1 MFRGGIMSIFI
12 KLGWYFKQEWKIYLV
27 GLCGLLLTAL
37 LAIIPPRIIGVL
49 VDAIHNGKLSAKYLL
64 IMLVVLTVVAFGQ
77 YGARYMWRTA
87 IWGEAAKLEKV
98 LRNRLFW
105 HYTQMDHEFFQ
116 HYRTGDLMAHATNDL
131 SAIQRVAGGG
141 ILQFADSMITGGTT
155 LIAMVS
161 LIDWRLTIIA
171 VLPIPLLAVMA
182 RYLGSKIHI
191 AFRDSQAAFSR
202 LNNKAEESITGIK
215 VIKGLGQQQEDIKD
229 FDDQVATTININR
242 RVNTLDSLFDPMTTM
257 IISLSYVITIV
268 YGGYLVTSNQI
279 TIGSL
284 VSFVSYLAMMIWPM
298 FAVGML
304 FNTLERGNASYD
316 RVMDLLNPQSHVIDD
331 PHGVDQ
337 KPKGEVDYDIEQFSY
352 PDDKRSALKNIHF
365 EVPAGKT
372 VGLVG
377 RVGSGKSTILRL
389 ILRQFDNYQGTI
401 KFGGIDIKHYKM
413 DDLIPAIGYV
423 PQDTFLFSDTIRENI
438 RFAQPEASQE
448 KVEEAAQKSDL
459 FNQIKDLPEGYET
472 EVGEE
477 GISLSGGQRQRLSI
491 ARALL
496 INSEL
501 LILDDALSAVD
512 AETETQILENLR
524 AERQDKTTIIS
535 AHRLSS
541 VMNAD
546 EILVINDGKITER
559 GTHDELMQR
568 GGWYKEMFE
577 RQELETKVKGGNS

>member
-1 MFRGGIMSIFI
+1 MSIFI

-27 GLCGLLLTAL
+27 GVFGLILTAL

-49 VDAIHNGKLSAKYLL
+49 VDAIHSGKLNASYLMILL
-64 IMLVVLTVVAFGQ
+64 IVLTVVAFAQ
-77 YGARYMWRTA
+77 YGSRYMWRTA

-105 HYTQMDHEFFQ
+105 HYTQMDQAFFQ
-116 HYRTGDLMAHATNDL
+116 RYRTGDLMAHATNDL

-171 VLPIPLLAVMA
+171 VIPFPLLAVMA
-182 RYLGSKIHI
+182 RYMGAKIHI
-191 AFRDSQAAFSR
+191 AFRESQAAFSR

-215 VIKGLGQQQEDIKD
+215 VIKGLGQQKEDMAD
-229 FDDQVATTININR
+229 FDQQVAQTININR
-242 RVNTLDSLFDPMTTM
+242 RVNRLDSLFDPMTTM

-268 YGGYLVTSNQI
+268 YGGYLVTTGQI

-316 RVMDLLNPQSHVIDD
+316 RVMDLLQQKSGVIDD
-331 PHGVDQ
+331 PNGVDQ
-337 KPKGEVDYDIEQFSY
+337 TPRGEIDYDVKQFNY
-352 PDDKRSALKNIHF
+352 PGDRRPALRDVQFKIS
-365 EVPAGKT
+365 AGKT
-372 VGLVG
+372 LGLVG
-377 RVGSGKSTILRL
+377 KVGSGKSTILRL
-389 ILRQFDNYQGTI
+389 ILRQFDNYEGSI
-401 KFGGIDIKHYKM
+401 KFGGIDIRHYKM
-413 DDLIPAIGYV
+413 DALIPAIGYV
-423 PQDTFLFSDTIRENI
+423 PQDTFLFSDSIRENI
-438 RFAQPEASQE
+438 RFARPQATQE
-448 KVEEAAQKSDL
+448 QVEQAAEKSDL
-459 FNQIKDLPEGYET
+459 YNQIKGMPDGYDT
-472 EVGEE
+472 AVGEE
-477 GISLSGGQRQRLSI
+477 GISLSGGQRQRLAI

-496 INSEL
+496 INPEL

-512 AETETQILENLR
+512 AETETQILTNLR
-524 AERQDKTTIIS
+524 AERQGKTTIIA

-546 EILVINDGKITER
+546 EILVIDDGQIVER
-559 GTHDELMQR
+559 GNHEELMKL
-568 GGWYKEMFE
+568 GGWYQEMCE
-577 RQELETKVKGGNS
+577 RQELATSVKGGRKNG

>member
-1 MFRGGIMSIFI
+1 MSIFI
-12 KLGWYFKQEWKIYLV
+12 KLGWYFKREWKTYLIGV
-27 GLCGLLLTAL
+27 FGLILTAL

-49 VDAIHNGKLSAKYLL
+49 VDAIHNGKLAADNLLVLL
-64 IMLVVLTVVAFGQ
+64 IVLAVVAFAQ
-77 YGARYMWRTA
+77 YGSRYMWRTA

-105 HYTQMDHEFFQ
+105 HYTQMDQAFFQ
-116 HYRTGDLMAHATNDL
+116 KYRTGDLMAHATNDL

-171 VLPIPLLAVMA
+171 IVPFPLLAVMA
-182 RYLGSKIHI
+182 RYMGSKIHI

-215 VIKGLGQQQEDIKD
+215 VIKGLGQQKEDMAD
-229 FDDQVATTININR
+229 FDNQVARTIDINR
-242 RVNTLDSLFDPMTTM
+242 RVNRLDSLFDPMTTM

-268 YGGYLVTSNQI
+268 YGGYLVTTGQI

-316 RVMDLLNPQSHVIDD
+316 RVMDLLRQKSTVIDD
-331 PHGVDQ
+331 PNGVD
-337 KPKGEVDYDIEQFSY
+337 KTPKGEIDYNVEQFAY
-352 PDDKRSALKNIHF
+352 PGDARSALQNINF
-365 EVPAGKT
+365 QVPAGKT

-377 RVGSGKSTILRL
+377 KVGSGKSTVLRL
-389 ILRQFDNYQGTI
+389 ILRQFDNYTGSI
-401 KFGGIDIKHYKM
+401 KFGGVDIRHYKM
-413 DDLIPAIGYV
+413 DALIPAIGYV
-423 PQDTFLFSDTIRENI
+423 PQDTFLFSESIRENI
-438 RFAQPEASQE
+438 RFAKPEASQQQ
-448 KVEEAAQKSDL
+448 VEQAAAKSDL
-459 FNQIKDLPEGYET
+459 FNQIKEMPDGYDT
-472 EVGEE
+472 AVGEE
-477 GISLSGGQRQRLSI
+477 GISLSGGQRQRLAI

-496 INSEL
+496 INPEL

-512 AETETQILENLR
+512 AETETQILDNLH
-524 AERQDKTTIIS
+524 AERKEKTTIIS

-546 EILVINDGKITER
+546 EILVINDGQITER
-559 GTHDELMQR
+559 GTHKELMAL
-568 GGWYKEMFE
+568 GGWYREMFD
-577 RQELETKVKGGNS
+577 RQELETQVKGGQKNG